1 MTEITVNG
9 MTCTSCATHVK
20 DALEKIP
27 GVNAAVVSYPESRA
41 QVMAD
46 TAVSHNQ
53 LLAAIAALG
62 YQGSIRVGDFK
73 DEPKIRDALE
83 GAGLHI
89 AIIGSGGAAMAAALK
104 AVEQGATVTLIE
116 RGTIGG
122 TCVNIGCVPSKIMIR
137 AAHIAH
143 LRRESPFD
151 GGIAA
156 TVPAIDRSK
165 LLAQQQARVDEL
177 RHAKYEGIL
186 DGNPAITVLH
196 GEARFK
202 DDQSLVVRLNE
213 GGEREVTFDRCLV
226 ATGASPAV
234 PPIPGLKESPYW
246 TSTEALVSD
255 TIPARLAVIGSSV
268 VALELAQAFARLGSQ
283 VTILARST
291 LFFREDPAIGEAVT
305 AAFRAEGIE
314 VLEHTQASQVA
325 HVNGEFVLTTGHG
338 ELRADKLLVA
348 TGRAPNTRSLAL
360 DAAGVTVNAQ
370 GAIVIDQGMRTSNP
384 NIYAAGDCTDQPQF
398 VYVAAAAG
406 TRAAINMT
414 GGDAALNLTAMPAV
428 VFTDPQVATV
438 GYSEAEA
445 HHDGIETDSR
455 TLTLDN
461 VPRALANFDTRG
473 FIKLVIEEGSGRLI
487 GVQAVAPEAGEL
499 IQTAV
504 LAIRNR
510 MTVQELADQ
519 LFPYLTMVE
528 GLKLAA
534 QTPLGEI
541 CRYRV
546 CRVMPSSRHRSPTL
560 VSGCPI
566 AAIARRSL
574 AAVILNGRPPFR
586 PRARADAKPAM
597 VRSAINSRS
606 NSANAAKMPKTS
618 LPAAVVVS
626 MAAPWPVNT
635 LRPMPRAV
643 RSCTV
648 LMRWRKSRPSRS
660 SFHTTS
666 VSPGRSAFR
675 QLTKPGRS
683 SRLPDA
689 WSS

>member
-1 MTEITVNG
+1 MTEVTVNG
-9 MTCTSCATHVK
+9 MTCTTCATHVQ

-27 GVNAAVVSYPESRA
+27 GVKSAVVSYPESRA

-46 TAVSHNQ
+46 TAVSHDQ
-53 LLAAIAALG
+53 ILATIAALG
-62 YQGSIRVGDFK
+62 YQGLIRVGDFK
-73 DEPKIRDALE
+73 DEEKIRDVLA

-104 AVEQGATVTLIE
+104 AVEQGAQVTLIE

-122 TCVNIGCVPSKIMIR
+122 TCVNVGCVPSKIMIR
-137 AAHIAH
+137 AAHVAH

-151 GGIAA
+151 GGMPPTPPTIL
-156 TVPAIDRSK
+156 RER

-202 DDQSLVVRLNE
+202 DGQSLVVRLND
-213 GGEREVTFDRCLV
+213 GNERAVAFDRCLV

-255 TIPARLAVIGSSV
+255 TIPERLAVIGSSV
-268 VALELAQAFARLGSQ
+268 VALELAQAFARLGSK

-291 LFFREDPAIGEAVT
+291 LFFREDPAIGEAIT
-305 AAFRAEGIE
+305 AAFRMEGIE
-314 VLEHTQASQVA
+314 VLDHTQASQVA
-325 HVNGEFVLTTGHG
+325 HEGGEFVLTTGHG
-338 ELRADKLLVA
+338 EIRADKLLVA
-348 TGRAPNTRSLAL
+348 TGRAPNTRSLNL
-360 DAAGVTVNAQ
+360 EAAGIALNPQ
-370 GAIVIDQGMRTSNP
+370 GAIVIDSGMRTSVEH
-384 NIYAAGDCTDQPQF
+384 IYAAGDCTDQPQF

-414 GGDAALNLTAMPAV
+414 GGDATLNLTAMPAV

-455 TLTLDN
+455 LLTLDN

-473 FIKLVIEEGSGRLI
+473 FIKLVVEVGSGRLI
-487 GVQAVAPEAGEL
+487 GVQAVTPEAGEL
-499 IQTAV
+499 IQTAA

-534 QTPLGEI
+534 QTFSKDVKQL
-541 CRYRV
+541 
-546 CRVMPSSRHRSPTL
+546 
-560 VSGCPI
+560 
-566 AAIARRSL
+566 
-574 AAVILNGRPPFR
+574 
-586 PRARADAKPAM
+586 
-597 VRSAINSRS
+597 
-606 NSANAAKMPKTS
+606 
-618 LPAAVVVS
+618 
-626 MAAPWPVNT
+626 
-635 LRPMPRAV
+635 
-643 RSCTV
+643 SCCA
-648 LMRWRKSRPSRS
+648 
-660 SFHTTS
+660 
-666 VSPGRSAFR
+666 G
-675 QLTKPGRS
+675 
-683 SRLPDA
+683 
-689 WSS
+689 

>member
-1 MTEITVNG
+1 MTTLKITG
-9 MTCTSCATHVK
+9 MTCDSCATHVK
-20 DALEKIP
+20 EALETVP
-27 GVNAAVVSYPESRA
+27 GVQSAVVSYANGTA
-41 QVMAD
+41 QLTTQPGTPPDAL
-46 TAVSHNQ
+46 TAAV
-53 LLAAIAALG
+53 AGLG
-62 YQGSIRVGDFK
+62 YRATLADAPPTSTPGGLLGKMREWLGSDDKASGD
-73 DEPKIRDALE
+73 DNALHV
-83 GAGLHI
+83 AV
-89 AIIGSGGAAMAAALK
+89 IGSGGAAMAAALK
-104 AVEQGATVTLIE
+104 AVEQGAHVTLIE

-122 TCVNIGCVPSKIMIR
+122 TCVNVGCVPSKIMIR

-156 TVPAIDRSK
+156 TPPAILRER

-186 DGNPAITVLH
+186 DGNPAITVLR

-202 DDQSLVVRLNE
+202 DGQNLTVRLDE
-213 GGEREVTFDRCLV
+213 GGEREVAFDRCLV
-226 ATGASPAV
+226 ATGANPAI
-234 PPIPGLKESPYW
+234 PPIPGLKDTPYW

-255 TIPARLAVIGSSV
+255 TIPERLAVIGSSV
-268 VALELAQAFARLGSQ
+268 VALELAQAFARFGSK

-291 LFFREDPAIGEAVT
+291 LFFREDPAIGEAIT

-314 VLEHTQASQVA
+314 VLERMQASNVA
-325 HVNGEFVLTTGHG
+325 YANSEFVLTTVHG
-338 ELRADKLLVA
+338 EVHADKLLVA
-348 TGRAPNTRSLAL
+348 TGRAPNTRNLAL
-360 DAAGVTVNAQ
+360 EAAGVAVNAQ
-370 GAIVIDQGMRTSNP
+370 GAIVIDKGMHTSTSH
-384 NIYAAGDCTDQPQF
+384 IYAAGDCTDQPQF

-414 GGDAALNLTAMPAV
+414 GGDAVLNLTAMPAV

-534 QTPLGEI
+534 QTFNKDVKQL
-541 CRYRV
+541 
-546 CRVMPSSRHRSPTL
+546 
-560 VSGCPI
+560 
-566 AAIARRSL
+566 
-574 AAVILNGRPPFR
+574 
-586 PRARADAKPAM
+586 
-597 VRSAINSRS
+597 
-606 NSANAAKMPKTS
+606 
-618 LPAAVVVS
+618 
-626 MAAPWPVNT
+626 
-635 LRPMPRAV
+635 
-643 RSCTV
+643 SCCA
-648 LMRWRKSRPSRS
+648 
-660 SFHTTS
+660 
-666 VSPGRSAFR
+666 G
-675 QLTKPGRS
+675 
-683 SRLPDA
+683 
-689 WSS
+689 